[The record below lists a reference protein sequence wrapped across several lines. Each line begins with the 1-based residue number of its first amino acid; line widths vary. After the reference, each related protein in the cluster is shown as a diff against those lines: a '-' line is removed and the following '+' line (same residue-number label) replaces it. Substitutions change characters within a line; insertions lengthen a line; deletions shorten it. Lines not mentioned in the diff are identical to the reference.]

1 MRVIMREKRI
11 MDNHS
16 SNIRM
21 LGYKDAINLR
31 VKRQN
36 NSIGTS
42 DEKKKKPSV
51 DIKRGVCVMI

>member
-1 MRVIMREKRI
+1 MREKRI

-16 SNIRM
+16 SNITNITM

-31 VKRQN
+31 VKRKN

-42 DEKKKKPSV
+42 EEKKKPSV
-51 DIKRGVCVMI
+51 DI

>member
-16 SNIRM
+16 SNITM

-42 DEKKKKPSV
+42 EEKKETVSRYKA
-51 DIKRGVCVMI
+51 GFA